1 MAHTIIKTPFSYYIV
16 DLIISLKFSAK
27 VQLYF
32 DIVLYYVKNITF
44 ALNFKAKYKIQIYD
58 FRKDRPTS

>member
-32 DIVLYYVKNITF
+32 DIVLYYVK
-44 ALNFKAKYKIQIYD
+44 KYWVLK
-58 FRKDRPTS
+58 R